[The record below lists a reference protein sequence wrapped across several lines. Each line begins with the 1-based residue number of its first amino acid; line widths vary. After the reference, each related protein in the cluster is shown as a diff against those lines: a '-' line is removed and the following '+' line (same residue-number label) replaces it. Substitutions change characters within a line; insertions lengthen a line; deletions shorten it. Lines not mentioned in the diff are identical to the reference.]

1 MQAVMRRMMRIGIS
15 LCAMLSLLIARD
27 AAAQAVFSE
36 TRARALPRNEFAFGI
51 DQWQYAPDSGD
62 PSGGSTRWGLVLA
75 SRGSLLGQWN
85 LGEQE
90 GALRLGDYLETGVG
104 FYGATGT
111 GSLRQS
117 PVLRLP
123 MHYGLQLGK
132 LTAGG
137 TQLVGRAGYAA
148 GLSAT
153 AYAGPFIGAR
163 VKHRA
168 VGVESSYIMDSEGSN
183 ASVLLRWYPR
193 TSMGI
198 FNVALRYERQRYEPT
213 GAFSLTKGA
222 SERSLM
228 LLFSGER

>member
-1 MQAVMRRMMRIGIS
+1 MRIGVRLGII
-15 LCAMLSLLIARD
+15 LCAALSLLMARD
-27 AAAQAVFSE
+27 ATAQAMFSE
-36 TRARALPRNEFAFGI
+36 SRARALPRNEFAFGI
-51 DQWQYAPDSGD
+51 DQWQYSPDSGD

-90 GALRLGDYLETGVG
+90 GALRIGDYLETGVG

-123 MHYGLQLGK
+123 LHYGLQLGK
-132 LTAGG
+132 LTASG

-153 AYAGPFIGAR
+153 AYSGPFIGAR

-168 VGVESSYIMDSEGSN
+168 VGVESSYILDSRGSN

-198 FNVALRYERQRYEPT
+198 ANVALRYERQQYDPT
-213 GAFSLTKGA
+213 GEFSLTKGS